1 MILSKDPTYTFAEKR
16 NTIMRKYPILFFSL
30 LLSLL
35 SSCIG
40 DDIIADEVPE
50 RLRVN
55 NKIDSLKLGD
65 SYQFEV
71 MFFNNI
77 GQEEQRQ
84 VDWASSDVNTIS
96 IDQSGLATAHE
107 MGTATITATVNLPDK
122 APVIEQF
129 EVVVSDQTTEV
140 ESDGIRKGTI
150 KTTSS
155 YLLEGE
161 FEFFEEDEKLRLV
174 LGDDYKASTAL
185 PGLYIYLTNNPN
197 TTTGAYEIGKVSTF
211 SGTHFYELPL
221 DVGLDTYNY
230 VLYFCKPFR
239 VKVGDGKIE

>member
-1 MILSKDPTYTFAEKR
+1 
-16 NTIMRKYPILFFSL
+16 MRKYPILFFSL

-65 SYQFEV
+65 SFQFEV

-77 GQEEQRQ
+77 GQQEERQ
-84 VDWASSDVNTIS
+84 VDWITSDANIISVNPT
-96 IDQSGLATAHE
+96 GLATAHE
-107 MGTATITATVNLPDK
+107 MGSATITATVNLPDK
-122 APVIEQF
+122 APVVDQF

-140 ESDGIRKGTI
+140 ESDGIRKGNI

-161 FEFFEEDEKLRLV
+161 FEFFEEGGNLRLV
-174 LGDDYKASTAL
+174 FGDDYKASTAL
-185 PGLYIYLTNNPN
+185 PGLYVYLTNNPN
-197 TTTGAYEIGKVSTF
+197 TITGAYEIGEVTTF

-221 DVGLDTYNY
+221 EVGLDTYNY

-239 VKVGDGKIE
+239 VKVGDGEMDNG

>member
-1 MILSKDPTYTFAEKR
+1 MS
-16 NTIMRKYPILFFSL
+16 KYPILFFGL

-50 RLRVN
+50 RLRIN
-55 NKIDSLKLGD
+55 NRIDSLKLGD
-65 SYQFEV
+65 SFQFEV

-77 GQEEQRQ
+77 GQQEERQ
-84 VDWASSDVNTIS
+84 VSWSTSDANTIS
-96 IDQSGLATAHE
+96 VDQNGLATAHE

-122 APVIEQF
+122 APVEDSF
-129 EVVVSDQTTEV
+129 EVVVSDVTTEV
-140 ESDGIRKGTI
+140 EENGNRSGMI

-155 YLLEGE
+155 YVLTGD
-161 FEFFEEDEKLRLV
+161 FEFFEEGTALTLSFAEN
-174 LGDDYKASTAL
+174 YAASSAL

-197 TTTGAYEIGKVSTF
+197 TITGAYEIGEVTKF
-211 SGTHFYELPL
+211 SGAHTYEIPA

-239 VKVGDGKIE
+239 VKVGDGEIK

>member
-1 MILSKDPTYTFAEKR
+1 MS
-16 NTIMRKYPILFFSL
+16 KYPILFFGL

-50 RLRVN
+50 RLRIN
-55 NKIDSLKLGD
+55 NRIDSLKLGD
-65 SYQFEV
+65 SFQFEV

-77 GQEEQRQ
+77 GQPEERQ
-84 VDWASSDVNTIS
+84 VSWSTSDANTIS
-96 IDQSGLATAHE
+96 VDQNGLATAHE

-122 APVIEQF
+122 APVEDSF
-129 EVVVSDQTTEV
+129 EVVVSDVTTEV
-140 ESDGIRKGTI
+140 EENGNRSGMI

-155 YLLEGE
+155 YVLTGD
-161 FEFFEEDEKLRLV
+161 FEFFEEGTALTLSFAEN
-174 LGDDYKASTAL
+174 YAASSAL

-197 TTTGAYEIGKVSTF
+197 TITGAYEIGEVTKF
-211 SGTHFYELPL
+211 SGAHTYEIPA

-239 VKVGDGKIE
+239 VKVGDGEIK

>member
-1 MILSKDPTYTFAEKR
+1 MS
-16 NTIMRKYPILFFSL
+16 KYPILFFGL

-50 RLRVN
+50 RLRIN
-55 NKIDSLKLGD
+55 NRIDSLKLGD
-65 SYQFEV
+65 SFQFEV

-77 GQEEQRQ
+77 GQLEERQ
-84 VDWASSDVNTIS
+84 VSWSTSDANTIS
-96 IDQSGLATAHE
+96 VDQNGLATAHE

-122 APVIEQF
+122 APVEDSF
-129 EVVVSDQTTEV
+129 EVVVSDVTTEV
-140 ESDGIRKGTI
+140 EETGNRSGMI

-155 YLLEGE
+155 YVLTGD
-161 FEFFEEDEKLRLV
+161 FEFFEEGTALTLSFAEN
-174 LGDDYKASTAL
+174 YAASSAL

-197 TTTGAYEIGKVSTF
+197 TITGAYEIGEVTKF
-211 SGTHFYELPL
+211 SGAHTYEIPA

-239 VKVGDGKIE
+239 VKVGDGEIK